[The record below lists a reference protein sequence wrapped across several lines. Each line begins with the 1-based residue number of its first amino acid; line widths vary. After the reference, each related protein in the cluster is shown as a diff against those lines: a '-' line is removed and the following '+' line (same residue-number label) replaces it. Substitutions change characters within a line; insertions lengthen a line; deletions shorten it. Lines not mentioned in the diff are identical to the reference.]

1 MKDTVSGAVRTHE
14 NIYLLS
20 LLSYMGLVYGALK
33 YYNSSIKGTLSQ
45 ITITGITTMKKFGIL
60 WELPK
65 HNIEMWSEHTLLKN
79 GAEKLAWVKDAMNFP
94 FVKKTEYLQG
104 AIKHSKIKGDMPVQL
119 LCVSF

>member
-1 MKDTVSGAVRTHE
+1 MKDTVSGAVRTHK

-33 YYNSSIKGTLSQ
+33 YYNSNIKGTLSQ
-45 ITITGITTMKKFGIL
+45 ITITGVITMKKFGIL

-65 HNIEMWSEHTLLKN
+65 HNTEMWSEHMLLKN
-79 GAEKLAWVKDAMNFP
+79 GAEKLAWVKDATNFP

-104 AIKHSKIKGDMPVQL
+104 VIKHSKIKGDMPV
-119 LCVSF
+119 